1 VRGGQEPPGGGRL
14 AGAGAAALKHVLAFA
29 QRQPGAVL
37 TAAGHRHV
45 LHLLRP
51 RADVNDLAL
60 GADVLALTHPPAGGG
75 LPHPPAVKLMATQL
89 IARAEVL
96 QAPTPSSERI
106 SADDEFQ
113 LHTWD
118 TTHNVMHDGPERVL
132 GLLEDVAAEL
142 P

>member
-1 VRGGQEPPGGGRL
+1 
-14 AGAGAAALKHVLAFA
+14 
-29 QRQPGAVL
+29 
-37 TAAGHRHV
+37 
-45 LHLLRP
+45 
-51 RADVNDLAL
+51 
-60 GADVLALTHPPAGGG
+60 
-75 LPHPPAVKLMATQL
+75 MATQL

-96 QAPTPSSERI
+96 QAPTPPSERI

-113 LHTWD
+113 LHNWD